1 MELSTRTDQEHRP
14 VAVEQPALTSATRP
28 PRRLRAA
35 GAWVANRP
43 ALIVVALALAVAI
56 WAVVGS
62 RLVFPYLSDDHDEGL
77 YILQA
82 HALADGH
89 LFPPA
94 PRPPEAF
101 VPWLSVFFDGKYVT
115 KYAPVHASFLAVGVW
130 LGSVRWS
137 LALLAAA
144 VVVMSYVLAKEV
156 LGDRRVAAVAT
167 AFLALSPLFV
177 LQTATF
183 LPYCT
188 SLLLLEAF
196 TYTLLRGMRSHRRL
210 LLAASGFILGVAFFA
225 RPLDAL
231 TFAAP
236 LGVYFVLS
244 QRHDRAMLTR
254 NTASFALG
262 AALPLLAMLAYYR
275 AATGS
280 PFRSPFNLLEPKD
293 TIGFGV
299 RKLLPYHPDLVFTP
313 ALGWYGV
320 ARHILLT
327 SFWVFGGLVLIGL
340 FLACVVRGRVRGSQ
354 PWLLLGAVT
363 FSCGYLFFWGTYGM
377 SLPGSLT
384 AFMGPFYFLPVLL
397 PIAFLAAKSLA
408 GVWQRDQAVAIVT
421 FLSMLGVSAYVFHK
435 AVQVNLQLTE
445 DNRRLYT
452 AVANADLDRSLVFVP
467 PMWGPHLLH
476 PFSALQ
482 NTPDYD
488 GPTVYAL
495 DRGDEA
501 NLLLVED
508 FPGRTLHRLR
518 VHGHYRALP
527 PDPGL
532 TSSLEPLAVVEPEA
546 LRTRV
551 VLRNPTA
558 EPYLVLSVAR
568 AGRKDSFVLATQS
581 SSARRY
587 EVSIAVTTDSV
598 DVAGPV
604 EGHSVEQVEPDRSLV
619 VSVAVGPA
627 AGEPLQ
633 TLYERRLAYA
643 IRPGSLK
650 VLLPGSVSINEL
662 PEDPLPDLTV
672 STSAHGD

>member
-1 MELSTRTDQEHRP
+1 VELSTRTDQEHRA
-14 VAVEQPALTSATRP
+14 VTVEQAALTSTR
-28 PRRLRAA
+28 RRPHLRGA
-35 GAWVANRP
+35 GAWVANHP
-43 ALIVVALALAVAI
+43 GVIVVALALGVAV

-77 YILQA
+77 YLLQA
-82 HALADGH
+82 HALAEGH

-101 VPWLSVFFDGKYVT
+101 VPWLSVHSDGKYVL
-115 KYAPVHASFLAVGVW
+115 KYAPVHASVLAVGVW
-130 LGSVRWS
+130 LGSVRWA
-137 LALLAAA
+137 LGLLAAA

-196 TYTLLRGMRSHRRL
+196 IFTLLRGTRSQRRP

-236 LGVYFVLS
+236 LGIYFVLS
-244 QRHDRAMLTR
+244 QRHDRAKLVR
-254 NTASFALG
+254 NSMALALG
-262 AALPLLAMLAYYR
+262 VAPPLLAMAAYYQ

-299 RKLLPYHPDLVFTP
+299 RKLLPYHPDLIFTP
-313 ALGWYGV
+313 SLGWYGV
-320 ARHILLT
+320 GRHILLT

-340 FLACVVRGRVRGSQ
+340 FLACVLRGRLSGSQ
-354 PWLLLGAVT
+354 PWLLLAAFT

-377 SLPGSLT
+377 SLRGSLT
-384 AFMGPFYFLPVLL
+384 GFMGPFYFLPILL
-397 PIAFLAAKSLA
+397 PLTFLAAKSFA
-408 GVWQRDQAVAIVT
+408 GVWERDRAVAILAFV
-421 FLSMLGVSAYVFHK
+421 SMLGVSGYVFHK
-435 AVQVNLQLTE
+435 AIQVNLRLTE
-445 DNRRLYT
+445 DNRRLYSG
-452 AVANADLDRSLVFVP
+452 VASAQLDRSLVFVP
-467 PMWGPHLLH
+467 AMWGPHLLH
-476 PFSALQ
+476 PFSVLQ
-482 NTPDYD
+482 NAPDHD

-495 DRGDEA
+495 DRGDGE
-501 NLLLVED
+501 NLLLLED

-527 PDPGL
+527 PDRGL
-532 TSSLEPLAVVEPEA
+532 TSSLEPLSVVEQEA

-568 AGRKDSFVLATQS
+568 AGRKDSFVLDTDS
-581 SSARRY
+581 SSAKRY
-587 EVSIAVTTDSV
+587 EASMAISPDSV
-598 DVAGPV
+598 EVVGPV
-604 EGHSVEQVEPDRSLV
+604 ESHSVEQSEPDRSLV
-619 VSVAVGPA
+619 VSVSVG
-627 AGEPLQ
+627 AGEGQPLR
-633 TLYERRLAYA
+633 TLYERRLAYS
-643 IRPGSLK
+643 IQTRSLK
-650 VLLPGSVSINEL
+650 VLLPGSVSVNEL
-662 PEDPLPDLTV
+662 PEEPLPDLTV
-672 STSAHGD
+672 SRSGQGD